1 MSWSWL
7 VRLQFMFRG
16 TVIYDRG
23 MKAVG
28 AQEFQVLLVM
38 THRLM
43 CIAHCW
49 FFEFLFRFGH
59 KYFWLRA
66 RKHGPRNYFQP
77 SSLSRHEGSRGTG
90 GSGFASHDASLDVHC
105 RLLVLLNLY
114 SDSVTNIF
122 DRVKNSR
129 SLIGENYICQKILYK
144 ICSPVWML

>member
-49 FFEFLFRFGH
+49 CYWISNPIWSQIFLTASSQTRSKELLCH
-59 KYFWLRA
+59 
-66 RKHGPRNYFQP
+66 FQP
-77 SSLSRHEGSRGTG
+77 SSLRGTG
-90 GSGFASHDASLDVHC
+90 VSGFASHDASLDVHC
-105 RLLVLLNLY
+105 RLLVLLNFF
-114 SDSVTNIF
+114 SDLVTIIF
-122 DRVKNSR
+122 LWWLVIWVRLFWDYELKH
-129 SLIGENYICQKILYK
+129 
-144 ICSPVWML
+144 